1 MGFRMVIFANQAMR
15 AAISA
20 TEETLV
26 TLAEHRRA
34 DVVDDDIAPLDH
46 VFGLVKTRETIEA
59 EDRAAAGQRTR

>member
-1 MGFRMVIFANQAMR
+1 MVIFANQPMR
-15 AAISA
+15 AAITA